1 MSGASLLYGV
11 AEVAVKKTSREVLL
25 GWLVAAFVIL
35 LKQLR
40 GAGRFQIV
48 VGFSR
53 FSGNHVYEQQ

>member
-1 MSGASLLYGV
+1 MELPLLLYGV

-40 GAGRFQIV
+40 GAGRFQIARQPL
-48 VGFSR
+48 G
-53 FSGNHVYEQQ
+53 SGSMKP